1 MWKMAALAFRRW
13 TGKVTPLLHN
23 DHTTEPPLISE
34 SKQMFGTFTGYWTKC
49 QSETWEK
56 INNKCSH
63 FRAEIITAS
72 LWELAINKS
81 KATEGTK
88 QITKKGC
95 EIDVGLTL
103 ENVYRLVFVSKKI
116 QTGSCVY
123 FFLQKTTWLQC
134 GGGENNYDYSC
145 GKWNHPSLLTTST
158 YPQVY
163 LNYRLRI

>member
-23 DHTTEPPLISE
+23 GHTTEPPLISE

-49 QSETWEK
+49 QSETWGK
-56 INNKCSH
+56 KKNKCSH

-88 QITKKGC
+88 QITLHIEGMRNRRRPDIGKCISFGIRQQEDSNWQLC
-95 EIDVGLTL
+95 L
-103 ENVYRLVFVSKKI
+103 
-116 QTGSCVY
+116 
-123 FFLQKTTWLQC
+123 FLFTEDDMIAMWRRGEQLWL
-134 GGGENNYDYSC
+134 
-145 GKWNHPSLLTTST
+145 
-158 YPQVY
+158 
-163 LNYRLRI
+163 